1 MDKVRLGVIGC
12 GNMSKVH
19 MATALGASED
29 TSEELRPYAS
39 AVQLHGLADVTE
51 EKAEAARAEFGG
63 EYVTD
68 DPERIFTDPDI
79 DAVLITTW
87 HDTHAPFSLRAMEAG
102 KHVLIEKP
110 MAMTEAECDQILE
123 AEERTGVKYMVAF
136 RCRFAMGTRD
146 VKREIPSPDN
156 VITFARVPGI
166 WGPQIWAQDPIKGGG
181 QILSQGCHVVDLMMY
196 LAGSEP
202 ESVYA
207 TGGVKHHESP
217 EVIDTVNASVRF
229 ANGAVGS
236 FMGGDGGA
244 GRLLLPGAYVSCP
257 FFVMAVDKGR
267 SGIAIDH
274 GQNARFE
281 SAVPADVWTPPY
293 EIADYAEEFG
303 NNKSSGMGDI
313 LPSFGRSIIEDETPI
328 ATAVDG
334 ARATRF
340 ILKCFESVRTG
351 EIVKF

>member
-1 MDKVRLGVIGC
+1 MSTVKLGVIGC
-12 GNMSKVH
+12 GHMAKVH
-19 MATALGASED
+19 MAAIGGENED
-29 TSEELRPYAS
+29 TSDELRPYAA
-39 AVQLHGLADVTE
+39 AVELRGLADVTE
-51 EKAEAARAEFGG
+51 EKATEAQSEFGG

-68 DPERIFTDPDI
+68 DPERIFADPDI

-87 HDTHAPFSLRAMEAG
+87 HDTHAPLSLRAMESG

-136 RCRFAMGTRD
+136 RCRFAMGTAD
-146 VKREIPSPDN
+146 VKREIPNPDN
-156 VITFARVPGI
+156 VITFARVGGI
-166 WGPQIWAQDPIKGGG
+166 WPETIWAQDPIKGGG

-202 ESVYA
+202 VSVYA

-229 ANGAVGS
+229 ANGATGS

-244 GRLLLPGAYVSCP
+244 GRVLLPGSYVSCP
-257 FFVMAVDKGR
+257 FFVMAVEKGR

-281 SAVPADVWTPPY
+281 SSVPADVWTPPY
-293 EIADYAEEFG
+293 EIHDYAEEFG

-313 LPSFGRSIIEDETPI
+313 LPSFARSIIEDETPI

-351 EIVKF
+351 EIVSF